1 MNKLFQTLTVNTM
14 TGKTYWQRPQ
24 FTIEDAEKHAS
35 RYTRNLADKYIYDVS
50 CYDSRGGNIRLVKTI
65 LHSKQEDNVL

>member
-1 MNKLFQTLTVNTM
+1 MTKLFQTLTVNAF

-35 RYTRNLADKYIYDVS
+35 RYTRNLADKFIYDVS
-50 CYDSRGGNIRLVKTI
+50 CSDIGGGSIRLVKTI
-65 LHSKQEDNVL
+65 LHK

>member
-1 MNKLFQTLTVNTM
+1 MSKLFQTLTVNAW

-35 RYTRNLADKYIYDVS
+35 KYTRNLADKYIYDVS
-50 CYDSRGGNIRLVKTI
+50 YGKGNPRIIKLAKTI
-65 LHSKQEDNVL
+65 LHKEVA

>member
-1 MNKLFQTLTVNTM
+1 MSKLFQTLTVNAM

-35 RYTRNLADKYIYDVS
+35 KYTRNLADKCIYDVS
-50 CYDSRGGNIRLVKTI
+50 YGEGNPRKIILVKTI
-65 LHSKQEDNVL
+65 LHRE